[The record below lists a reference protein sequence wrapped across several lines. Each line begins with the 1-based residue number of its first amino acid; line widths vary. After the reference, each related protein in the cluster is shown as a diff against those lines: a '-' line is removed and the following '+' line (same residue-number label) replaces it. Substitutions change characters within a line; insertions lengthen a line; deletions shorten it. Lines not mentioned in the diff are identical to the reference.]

1 MSSPPAEPPDEAG
14 IRSVS
19 SRVVENPNRQHGWTC
34 ASVPSDVR
42 DFHRTLPGYTS
53 TSLTDL
59 PDLASEFGVRHL
71 FAKDES
77 NRLGL
82 PAFKALGA
90 SWAMHRALIDRV
102 GETPTEQPLTMVAAT
117 DGNHGRAVAH
127 FARQFGHHADIFI
140 PDDVHPAAVQAIR
153 DEGAQ
158 VMVVSG
164 TYDDAVAAAASHVQ
178 SSDGND
184 ADRMLIQDTS
194 WPGYEE
200 VARWIVDGYSTLF
213 GEIDVQLAAHDIS
226 GPDLV
231 VVPTGVG
238 SLLQAAITHYRSDP
252 ARLATTVVS
261 VEPNGAACVRT
272 SVEAGRPVTVET
284 GHTVMTGL
292 NCGTMSS
299 MAWAYVKRGLDGCV
313 TVTDA
318 EAITAARR
326 LNALGVDAGPC
337 GAAPLAALRVLY
349 ESEDTG
355 RLALSEE
362 TTIVLLVTEGAEANP
377 WLDDAS
383 SGDPG

>member
-1 MSSPPAEPPDEAG
+1 MPSPSFD
-14 IRSVS
+14 RSWVD
-19 SRVVENPNRQHGWTC
+19 NPQRDRGWTC
-34 ASVPSDVR
+34 PPVTPEVR
-42 DFHRTLPGYTS
+42 AFHRSLAGYAP

-59 PDLASEFGVRHL
+59 PHLAAEFGVRHVL
-71 FAKDES
+71 AKDES

-90 SWAMHRALIDRV
+90 SWAIHRALIDRA
-102 GETPTEQPLTMVAAT
+102 GETPTGQPLTMVAAT

-140 PDDVHPAAVQAIR
+140 PDDVHPAAVRAIR
-153 DEGAQ
+153 DEGAT
-158 VMVVSG
+158 VTVISG
-164 TYDDAVAAAASHVQ
+164 SYDDAVAAAVRHAEGP
-178 SSDGND
+178 DDED
-184 ADRMLIQDTS
+184 AERLLIQDTS

-213 GEIDVQLAAHDIS
+213 GEIDDQLAAHDIT
-226 GPDLV
+226 GPDMV

-238 SLLQAAITHYRSDP
+238 SLLQAAVTHYRSDP

-299 MAWAYVKRGLDGCV
+299 MAWAYVKRGLDVCV

-318 EAITAARR
+318 EAISAARR
-326 LNALGVDAGPC
+326 LRALGVDAGPC
-337 GAAPLAALRVLY
+337 GVAPLAALRVLY